1 MGQLIE
7 DIIGDN
13 DEEVLEELA
22 NQKLAMMKKDKILEE
37 IYNLKS
43 KFK

>member
-37 IYNLKS
+37 I
-43 KFK
+43 